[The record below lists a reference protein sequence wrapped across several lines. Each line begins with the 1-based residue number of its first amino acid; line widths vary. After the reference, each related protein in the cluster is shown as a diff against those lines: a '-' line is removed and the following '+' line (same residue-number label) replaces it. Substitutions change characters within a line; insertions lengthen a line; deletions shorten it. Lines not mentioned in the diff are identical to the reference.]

1 MMQENV
7 VSTTKV
13 YLTRENIRE
22 HYIQKGLEGI
32 ERIKFHGADKNGKLS
47 RWDIFTAGIL
57 QIWAIGIVDGREVSP
72 RLQSLGFSTRVQ
84 INFSQQTITVSTYG
98 GSGIIISQLF
108 VHFFLVSSPLA
119 LRIRRNYRKQE
130 EYLNLQDVG

>member
-7 VSTTKV
+7 ASTTKV

-22 HYIQKGLEGI
+22 HYIPKVLEGI

-47 RWDIFTAGIL
+47 RWDIFTAGIM
-57 QIWAIGIVDGREVSP
+57 QIWAIGIVDGREVSQ

-84 INFSQQTITVSTYG
+84 INFSQQTITVSIHG
-98 GSGIIISQLF
+98 GSGIISQLF

-130 EYLNLQDVG
+130 EYLNLQDGG